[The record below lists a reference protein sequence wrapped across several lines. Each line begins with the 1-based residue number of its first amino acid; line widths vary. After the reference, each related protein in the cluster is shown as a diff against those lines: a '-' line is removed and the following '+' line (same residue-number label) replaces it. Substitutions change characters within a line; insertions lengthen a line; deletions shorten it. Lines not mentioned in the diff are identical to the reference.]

1 MVISSVEL
9 ECCRRRAI
17 TMLSRLQQR
26 VKRRTGVRQVAY
38 GLGTRSVA
46 LTMALPLIA

>member
-1 MVISSVEL
+1 MVVSSVEL

-17 TMLSRLQQR
+17 TTPSRLQDR
-26 VKRRTGVRQVAY
+26 VRRRTGVRPLAY

-46 LTMALPLIA
+46 LIIALPLSA